1 MSKDLF
7 TRIKETNQR
16 ISKRIGDDK
25 KEPLKEWTMRD
36 MIRTRRKQQMDE
48 FQNAPA
54 INTNQQTAAAQ
65 NNTNVDPDT
74 GEIPERQ
81 LSPAEQKQQEDT
93 MSNYFDGDN
102 VTIKYEP
109 VIIYGNSE
117 GVFWAGTVDGQL
129 KFAYMVSPD
138 ESSSGVKIER
148 SPDFDP
154 SNPDNQKIEK
164 KIIDYYDSFYEYWSK
179 NELEK

>member
-7 TRIKETNQR
+7 MKIKETNKR
-16 ISKRIGDDK
+16 ISERIGDGK

-36 MIRTRRKQQMDE
+36 MMRTRRKQQMDE

-54 INTNQQTAAAQ
+54 MNVQTAAQ

-81 LSPAEQKQQEDT
+81 LSSAEQKQQEDT
-93 MSNYFDGDN
+93 MSAYFDGDN
-102 VTIKYEP
+102 LTIRYEP
-109 VIIYGNSE
+109 IVIYGNNE